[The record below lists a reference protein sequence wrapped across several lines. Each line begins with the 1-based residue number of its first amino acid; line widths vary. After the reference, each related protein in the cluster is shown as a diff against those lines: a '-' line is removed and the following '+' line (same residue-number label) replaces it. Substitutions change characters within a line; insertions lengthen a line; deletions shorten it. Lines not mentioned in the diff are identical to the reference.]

1 MRACAG
7 AGGERSALRSGGDHR
22 LKPTDRV
29 DCAHQVASG
38 LAALHRQGGVHLLLA
53 THNVWMAKVGGRAHY
68 ALANPMILSWL
79 GLASSECLMGAHSE
93 YPGGSAALEVT
104 LANQRGPLGK
114 SADVFDFGLL
124 MWQLASGLAVREGYP
139 QKDLQRLT
147 DVRLSCC
154 VLCTS
159 PSHFHPLL
167 VGDATSLRHI
177 TWGWIQCTL
186 DQAKRCIVLNFNCM
200 YRPGAQEGT

>member
-1 MRACAG
+1 MRACV
-7 AGGERSALRSGGDHR
+7 GGECSGLRSSGDHR

-53 THNVWMAKVGGRAHY
+53 THNVWMATVGGRAHY

-79 GLASSECLMGAHSE
+79 GLASSECIMGAHSE

-104 LANQRGPLGK
+104 LTNQRGPLGK

-147 DVRLSCC
+147 DVRMSCRFIC
-154 VLCTS
+154 AS
-159 PSHFHPLL
+159 PKQRPLRSIAWGANTVHVGARESMRRTKFHPLGNP
-167 VGDATSLRHI
+167 VR
-177 TWGWIQCTL
+177 
-186 DQAKRCIVLNFNCM
+186 KK
-200 YRPGAQEGT
+200 GT